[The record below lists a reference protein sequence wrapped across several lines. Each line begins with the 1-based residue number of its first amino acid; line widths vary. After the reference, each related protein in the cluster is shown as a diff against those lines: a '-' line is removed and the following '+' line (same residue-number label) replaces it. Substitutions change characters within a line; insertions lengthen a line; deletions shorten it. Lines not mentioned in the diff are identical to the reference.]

1 MMDST
6 ERRARI
12 LAVDFGT
19 KRLGLAISDPLGIT
33 AQGLPTRERT
43 RLDDDLAYLK
53 AVAAEYSVER
63 VIMGNPLSHAGTKTA
78 MSLRAAAFAEKL
90 GKRLPCPVELWD
102 ERMTSV
108 EANRILRDSGIG
120 IEERRRAADRVAATL
135 LLQGYLDY
143 EANQRTRA
151 AGAAGAE
158 TNATDAAFPLDES
171 AQAENPEQR
180 RGVND
185 AGETAK
191 AIPKTPGRMIE

>member
-1 MMDST
+1 MMDSR

-12 LAVDFGT
+12 LAIDFGT

-33 AQGLPTRERT
+33 AQGLPTLERT
-43 RLDDDLAYLK
+43 RLDDDLTHLK
-53 AVAAEYSVER
+53 AVAAEYAVER
-63 VIMGNPLSHAGTKTA
+63 VVMGNPLSHAGSETA
-78 MSLRAAAFAEKL
+78 MSQRVALFAEKL
-90 GKRLPCPVELWD
+90 RNRLPCPVELCD

-108 EANRILRDSGIG
+108 EANRLLRDSGIG
-120 IEERRRAADRVAATL
+120 IEKRRRAADRVAATL

-143 EANQRTRA
+143 QANQRA
-151 AGAAGAE
+151 QAAGAE

-191 AIPKTPGRMIE
+191 AVPKITGRMIE